1 MSRKMGHCLSTF
13 ASEIK
18 PITQWKGQSQL
29 PAAGPFTLF
38 SGRFK
43 TYQDAY
49 DQAKENFAQMVKIL
63 EYNNKPGSLA
73 KTVRMDISDFEK
85 SIKDSLGHHMY
96 YEKDG
101 YQLTQRIK
109 IDLGID
115 NVLLPEGQRIAFARR
130 ADLAEASGEHDPNS
144 QSSQAKLHWSISDAA
159 IERVNGH
166 FADLRARAQAH
177 DDTTGG
183 FLIVDELGQ
192 LELLRGG
199 GLTEAVGILQD
210 GPTALTRHALV
221 VVREALLAHLD
232 GRFNRWGQIELV
244 NPDKP
249 SQSRILATLTE
260 SR

>member
-1 MSRKMGHCLSTF
+1 MLFVLT
-13 ASEIK
+13 
-18 PITQWKGQSQL
+18 GQVQTGKTRWL
-29 PAAGPFTLF
+29 EELVAALEEAGVA
-38 SGRFK
+38 
-43 TYQDAY
+43 TYGVLAPGVWVDRRGNPEAFPHADA
-49 DQAKENFAQMVKIL
+49 N
-63 EYNNKPGSLA
+63 G
-73 KTVRMDISDFEK
+73 FEK
-85 SIKDSLGHHMY
+85 
-96 YEKDG
+96 
-101 YQLTQRIK
+101 
-109 IDLGID
+109 LGID

-159 IERVNGH
+159 IKRVNGH
-166 FADLRARAQAH
+166 FADLRARAQAY
-177 DDTTGG
+177 DDTTNG
-183 FLIVDELGQ
+183 FLVVDELGQ

-232 GRFNRWGQIELV
+232 GRFSRWGQIERG

>member
-1 MSRKMGHCLSTF
+1 MLFVLT
-13 ASEIK
+13 
-18 PITQWKGQSQL
+18 GQVQTGKTRWL
-29 PAAGPFTLF
+29 EELVAALEEAGVA
-38 SGRFK
+38 
-43 TYQDAY
+43 TYGVLAPGVWADRRGNPEAFPHADA
-49 DQAKENFAQMVKIL
+49 N
-63 EYNNKPGSLA
+63 G
-73 KTVRMDISDFEK
+73 FEK
-85 SIKDSLGHHMY
+85 
-96 YEKDG
+96 
-101 YQLTQRIK
+101 
-109 IDLGID
+109 LGID

-159 IERVNGH
+159 IKRVNGH
-166 FADLRARAQAH
+166 FADLRTRAQAH

-232 GRFNRWGQIELV
+232 GRFSRWGQIELV

>member
-1 MSRKMGHCLSTF
+1 MLFVLT
-13 ASEIK
+13 
-18 PITQWKGQSQL
+18 GQVQTGKTRWL
-29 PAAGPFTLF
+29 EELVAALEEAGVA
-38 SGRFK
+38 
-43 TYQDAY
+43 TYGVLAPGVWVDRRGNPEAFPHADA
-49 DQAKENFAQMVKIL
+49 N
-63 EYNNKPGSLA
+63 G
-73 KTVRMDISDFEK
+73 FEK
-85 SIKDSLGHHMY
+85 
-96 YEKDG
+96 
-101 YQLTQRIK
+101 
-109 IDLGID
+109 LGID

-232 GRFNRWGQIELV
+232 GRFSRWGQIELV

>member
-1 MSRKMGHCLSTF
+1 MLFVLT
-13 ASEIK
+13 
-18 PITQWKGQSQL
+18 GQVQTGKTRWL
-29 PAAGPFTLF
+29 EELVAALEEAGVA
-38 SGRFK
+38 
-43 TYQDAY
+43 TYGVLAPGVWADRRGNPEAFPHADA
-49 DQAKENFAQMVKIL
+49 N
-63 EYNNKPGSLA
+63 G
-73 KTVRMDISDFEK
+73 FEK
-85 SIKDSLGHHMY
+85 
-96 YEKDG
+96 
-101 YQLTQRIK
+101 
-109 IDLGID
+109 LGID

-232 GRFNRWGQIELV
+232 GRFSRWGQTELV

-249 SQSRILATLTE
+249 SRSRILATLTE